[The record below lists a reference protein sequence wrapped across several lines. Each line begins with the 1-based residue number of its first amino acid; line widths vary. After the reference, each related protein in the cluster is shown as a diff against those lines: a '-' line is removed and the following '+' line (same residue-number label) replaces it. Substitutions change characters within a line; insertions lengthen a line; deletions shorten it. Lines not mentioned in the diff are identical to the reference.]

1 MKRNIFKLIAKLL
14 NLVGSFIFVL
24 ILAIFNGVLG
34 NLLAINITFF
44 CRFSNFKTFRH
55 WDYIKLSINLY
66 YHHFKWSF

>member
-34 NLLAINITFF
+34 NLLAINITF
-44 CRFSNFKTFRH
+44 
-55 WDYIKLSINLY
+55 LPL
-66 YHHFKWSF
+66 